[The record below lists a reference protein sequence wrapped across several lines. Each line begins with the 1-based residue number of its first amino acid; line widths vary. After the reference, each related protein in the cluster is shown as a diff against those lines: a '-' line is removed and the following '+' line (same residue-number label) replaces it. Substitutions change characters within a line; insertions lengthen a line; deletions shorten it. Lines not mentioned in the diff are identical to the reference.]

1 MARRG
6 CLCRVSSLVRGRSTL
21 HSSKEEFPHDKERTK
36 KPKPPTHRELMHTH
50 QGRIKFLLYLPFP
63 LKIKL
68 LFHQLDKSSA
78 NKMWL
83 DGQPNVCRKK
93 NCQKLVKPD
102 VTAKLKIIIII
113 IIKTKLMQ
121 TKQETKKSS
130 INNKRKKERAVA
142 QESSKSEG
150 QNGPMK
156 SPTLPENKQN
166 DLLRPPARPP
176 ARRRCFVSTAAL
188 LSSLPPPL
196 VSPYRPQPPSPARSG
211 ARCGAAASREA
222 SPGPRPPPPGSSPR
236 RRYA

>member
-6 CLCRVSSLVRGRSTL
+6 CLCRVSSLIRGRATL

-113 IIKTKLMQ
+113 IIKTKPMQ
-121 TKQETKKSS
+121 TKREMKKSS
-130 INNKRKKERAVA
+130 INNKRKKKQWR
-142 QESSKSEG
+142 KNL
-150 QNGPMK
+150 QNPKGKMVP
-156 SPTLPENKQN
+156 
-166 DLLRPPARPP
+166 
-176 ARRRCFVSTAAL
+176 
-188 LSSLPPPL
+188 
-196 VSPYRPQPPSPARSG
+196 
-211 ARCGAAASREA
+211 
-222 SPGPRPPPPGSSPR
+222 
-236 RRYA
+236 